1 MATENALKSIPY
13 AAAADLSA
21 LQYTFVKMSGDYAV
35 TTGVAAGGVDTVGV
49 LQNNPVATAA
59 AAVAVSGQSKI
70 VLGATLTA
78 GTRVTSDAN
87 GKAVAATT
95 GNTVLGKLVEGGDA
109 DEIGAMI
116 LETEG
121 VAA

>member
-13 AAAADLSA
+13 TAAADLSA

-35 TTGVAAGGVDTVGV
+35 TTGVAAGGVDTVGI

-109 DEIGAMI
+109 DQIAAMI

>member
-13 AAAADLSA
+13 TAAADLSA
-21 LQYTFVKMSGDYAV
+21 LQYTFVKMAGDYAV
-35 TTGVAAGGVDTVGV
+35 TTGVAAGGVDSVGI
-49 LQNNPVATAA
+49 LQNDPLAGQ
-59 AAVAVSGQSKI
+59 AAVVAASGQSKV
-70 VLGATLTA
+70 VLGATLAA
-78 GTRVTSDAN
+78 GARVTVATS
-87 GKAVAATT
+87 GKVVAATT
-95 GNTVLGKLVEGGDA
+95 GDTVLGKLVEGGDA